1 MVLSYYVL
9 YIIKMSKGT
18 TMSEFLDLNQL
29 PPGQRKVANAAWKV
43 LLENSERPT
52 SGNIVKYGYIPDT
65 TGKQTIVDG
74 IEGFWNA
81 LSQSMNTWMHIPQIP
96 MELENA
102 IVSIYKDLNLQADS
116 RFTEKQTQFEK
127 VITDL
132 RVDNEDS
139 RQEGVSL
146 KKDLTMANNTI
157 KNHILNDQDNSKIML
172 RQTDEIKEIRL
183 ERNDVERSFS
193 NLQAEVA
200 ALEKRIKDNKK
211 DHANTLKEEAKRYEH
226 NDSMHLN
233 QNDKLNIEMNR
244 INKKLD
250 REAKEHRLTITAATD
265 KFDQLTENYNNLLSN
280 ERETNASLQQIE
292 KELARRKNE
301 EQQLKKDNKS
311 LETQIKLL
319 EGNAHSSNITVAEQA
334 ELIKQLHI
342 GNQSQQAT
350 NETLMKQL
358 TSLTSVM
365 DKMASQTEKLK
376 KKKDK

>member
-1 MVLSYYVL
+1 
-9 YIIKMSKGT
+9 
-18 TMSEFLDLNQL
+18 MSEFLDLNQL